1 MFSNHSP
8 LDALAAFAIVF
19 VASALSV
26 FSVVK
31 YIEKVRK
38 DACDTNPPA

>member
-38 DACDTNPPA
+38 DACGANPPA